1 MANTLTGAIDA
12 ILNNRA
18 LDVLREQSIMPRLV
32 NRDIADVSGVK
43 GQTVTIAVADSNN
56 SARDVTAGRTGTNI
70 TVVATTKTVTLNQWR
85 ETGHDITDKE
95 FEEIMEGYL
104 PAQAEEDLRALVND
118 VDQKIHDELR
128 KKTYQWAG
136 TAGTTPFATNLG
148 VFKTT
153 RAKLSTSLAPL
164 DNRRVVLD
172 PDAEGNALILGNF
185 LQAEQRGDQGG
196 VISGVI
202 GHKLGADWMMS
213 QNVRTHT
220 SGSISKVTS
229 VLTNGSVIAG
239 LATLVLDRASFTGTL
254 LTGDLF
260 SVGSQQFVV
269 TATVT
274 AASSAITVGVSPVLS
289 AAIADGQAVTF
300 ASKSVSDTWVDN
312 LHFHK
317 DALAFA
323 SRPLTRSAQA
333 GLGSTFGT
341 IVDPVSGLAIRAE
354 ISRQHRQTSFRWDI
368 LFGMTTVRPELSSRI
383 LG

>member
-1 MANTLTGAIDA
+1 MANTLTAAIDG
-12 ILNNRA
+12 ILENA
-18 LDVLREQSIMPRLV
+18 LEVLREESIMPRLV
-32 NRDIADVSGVK
+32 DRNIADVSGVK
-43 GQTVTIAVADSNN
+43 GQTVTIPIAD
-56 SARDVTAGRTGTNI
+56 AGTVRDVTAGVTHTNI
-70 TVVATTKTVTLNQWR
+70 DVTLTSATLTLDQWR
-85 ETGHDITDKE
+85 ETGHQITDKE
-95 FEEIMEGYL
+95 FEEIMEGIL
-104 PAQAEEDLRALVND
+104 PKQSEEDLRALVND

-128 KKTYQWAG
+128 KKTYQFAG
-136 TAGTTPFATNLG
+136 TAGTTPFGTNLN

-164 DNRRVVLD
+164 NERRVVLD

-196 VISGVI
+196 VINGVI

-213 QNVRTHT
+213 QNVRTHQT
-220 SGSISKVTS
+220 GTISKVTS

-260 SVGSQQFVV
+260 TIGGNQFVV
-269 TATVT
+269 NATVT
-274 AASSAITVGVSPVLS
+274 AASSAITVGVSPALP

-300 ASKSVSDTWVDN
+300 ASLSLSDTWVDN
-312 LHFHK
+312 LHFHRG
-317 DALAFA
+317 ALAFA
-323 SRPLTRSAQA
+323 SRPLARSAQA

-341 IVDPVSGLAIRAE
+341 IVDPVSGLVIRAE
-354 ISRQHRQTSFRWDI
+354 ISRQNRQTSFMWDI
-368 LFGMTTVRPELSSRI
+368 LFGMKTIRPQLSTRI